1 MKSPSRFG
9 SSVPVLPLALALG
22 LLPACADPEGASS
35 PIAAESEA
43 TQALESS
50 GAGPAADT
58 VTCLETPCG
67 RISLTPGANRATQL
81 RIDGLR
87 SGHSRVDFA
96 LIASSGIRRA
106 ERVADLAA
114 PANLTVPWSALG
126 ELLEGSNAQLEVTV
140 VDGRGVVVAGPTVF
154 YVASTADGLR
164 MEEEEE
170 PPTFVRDVVV
180 VGGAYPHLEGSEGVD
195 P

>member
-1 MKSPSRFG
+1 MNSPSRFG
-9 SSVPVLPLALALG
+9 SSVPVLPLALALVF
-22 LLPACADPEGASS
+22 LPACADPEGASS
-35 PIAAESEA
+35 PVAAETEA

-50 GAGPAADT
+50 GAAPAADT
-58 VTCLETPCG
+58 ATCIEAPCG
-67 RISLTPGANRATQL
+67 RILLAPGANRATQL

-87 SGHSRVDFA
+87 NGHSRVELA
-96 LIASSGIRRA
+96 LIAPSGIRRA

-114 PANLTVPWSALG
+114 PTNLTVPWSALG
-126 ELLEGSNAQLEVTV
+126 ELPEGSNAQLEVTV
-140 VDGRGVVVAGPTVF
+140 VDARGVVVAGPTVF

-164 MEEEEE
+164 MEEEDQ

-180 VGGAYPHLEGSEGVD
+180 IGGAYPHLEGSEGVD